1 MYIDKIM
8 ITLGIL
14 SDTHLQKINETVTRQ
29 CAAAFSGCDAI
40 IHAGD
45 LVDIDILEVFNGK
58 EVHAVCGN
66 MCNRK
71 TRLLLPESK
80 CIELAGYS
88 IAISHGAGPGFNIE
102 ERVFSRFPD
111 ADCIV
116 FGHTHQ
122 AVAHYIGGTLLVNPG
137 SFSGTGK
144 YGAAGTYAL
153 LTLDQSG
160 PKASIHTL
168 ANSI

>member
-1 MYIDKIM
+1 M

-14 SDTHLQKINETVTRQ
+14 SDTHLQKINETFIKQ
-29 CAAAFSGCDAI
+29 CAAAFKGCDAI

-45 LVDIDILEVFNGK
+45 LVDIAILEVFKGR
-58 EVHAVCGN
+58 EVHAVRGN
-66 MCNRK
+66 MCNR
-71 TRLLLPESK
+71 RARQLLPESK
-80 CIELAGYS
+80 RIELAGYS
-88 IAISHGAGPGFNIE
+88 IAISHGAGPGHNIE
-102 ERVFSRFPD
+102 ERVFNQFPD

-122 AVAHYIGGTLLVNPG
+122 AVVHYFGRTLLLNPG
-137 SFSGTGK
+137 SFSGTGR

-153 LTLDQSG
+153 LTLDESG
-160 PKASIHTL
+160 PKASIQTL